1 MILDSLLKLSDGQDL
16 SQTTGDYY
24 SSNVLN
30 TGTTTGDIGAGEM
43 LAVIIAVDVAFASSG
58 STATVKF
65 SVIDEADTT
74 LDSSSI
80 EIVSTDTLVVTRLTK
95 GKIIILP
102 IPAGLV
108 TQQYLGLRFDI
119 AGETTS
125 AGTVT
130 AYIGPANFAQT
141 WNV

>member
-1 MILDSLLKLSDGQDL
+1 MILDSLLKLSDGQDF

-24 SSNVLN
+24 SSNVIN
-30 TGTTTGDIGAGEM
+30 SGVTRDIGPGET
-43 LAVIIAVDVAFASSG
+43 LALFIAVDEAFTSSS

-74 LDSSSI
+74 LDSSSV
-80 EIVSTDTLVVTRLTK
+80 EIVSTDDIIVTRLTL

-102 IPAGLV
+102 IPSGLL
-108 TQQYLGLRFDI
+108 TQQYLGMRVDI
-119 AGETTS
+119 GTDTTT

-130 AYIGPANFAQT
+130 AYIGPATFAQT
-141 WNV
+141 WNA

>member
-1 MILDSLLKLSDGQDL
+1 MYVDSLLLLSDGQDL

-24 SSNVLN
+24 STKVVN
-30 TGTTTGDIGAGEM
+30 TGTTDGDIGAGEP
-43 LAVIIAVDVAFASSG
+43 LYLIICVDEAFTSSS

-74 LDSSSI
+74 LDSSSV
-80 EIVSTDTLVVTRLTK
+80 EIVSTDDLVVTRLTL
-95 GKIIILP
+95 GKIIVLP
-102 IPAGLV
+102 VPAGLV
-108 TQQYLGLRFDI
+108 TQQYLGMRVDI
-119 AGETTS
+119 GTDTTT

-130 AYIGPANFAQT
+130 AFFGTGAQT

>member
-30 TGTTTGDIGAGEM
+30 TGTTTGDIGAGEQ
-43 LAVIIAVDVAFASSG
+43 LYLIIAVDAAFTSAA
-58 STATVKF
+58 STATVSF

-74 LDSSSI
+74 LDSSSVI
-80 EIVSTDTLVVTRLTK
+80 IVSTGALIVTRLPK
-95 GKIIILP
+95 GKIVVLP
-102 IPAGLV
+102 VPPTLI
-108 TQQYLGLRFDI
+108 TQQYLGMRVDI
-119 AGETTS
+119 ATQTTT

-130 AYIGPANFAQT
+130 AFFGIGPQT

>member
-1 MILDSLLKLSDGQDL
+1 MILDSLLVLSSAIDL

-24 SSNVLN
+24 SGNVLN
-30 TGTTTGDIGAGEM
+30 TNTTKGDIGAGEM
-43 LAVIIAVDVAFASSG
+43 LALIIIVDEAFTSSG

-80 EIVSTDTLVVTRLTK
+80 EIVSTDALVVTRLTK

-102 IPAGLV
+102 IPAGV
-108 TQQYLGLRFDI
+108 ITQQYIGMRVDI
-119 AGETTS
+119 AGETTT

-130 AYIGPANFAQT
+130 AFIGPANLGQT